1 MIHTVSPG
9 LELEQEGGQPARV
22 TGWHPHVGIDP
33 ACTILGLGVVA
44 SVLFVRFSCLDLDSG
59 KSQVRAE
66 LEVGS
71 LLNPMWDPG
80 GNRIKALWELKASF
94 PPMP

>member
-1 MIHTVSPG
+1 M
-9 LELEQEGGQPARV
+9 
-22 TGWHPHVGIDP
+22 DP
-33 ACTILGLGVVA
+33 ACTILDSILGYTRLQVYKTILGVVA

-80 GNRIKALWELKASF
+80 GNRIRALWELKASF